1 MTLHVDFLPTLG
13 NDGAMEQ
20 SRPIQTVAV
29 IVQEGAEPFGLGSL
43 VEVWGEPEHPEDQTP
58 TFDFR
63 VVTPRPGRVR
73 GRSDFD
79 IFVERGLEEVEE
91 ADLVCVAPHYE
102 FTQHDP
108 AVLEALQAAYARGVH
123 LYAHCSAAFDL
134 GAAGLLDGRECTTHW
149 RFTSLLE
156 RTYPEA
162 KVRPDV
168 LYCHDGTILTG
179 AGSAAGIDASLH
191 LMRDLYGA
199 RVAASTAR
207 RIVVPPHRD
216 GGQAQFIE
224 RPVPECDSETFGPL
238 LEWIVANLGED
249 LGVEAL
255 ARRSLM
261 SPRTFARKFR
271 AETGATPHS
280 WVTQQ
285 RVLRAQEL
293 LEQSDR
299 SVEWIASEVGFGNAA
314 TLRHHFTRSRGVS
327 PQQYRRSYRPGVA

>member
-1 MTLHVDFLPTLG
+1 MAQPMSTQSTTQGQVD
-13 NDGAMEQ
+13 
-20 SRPIQTVAV
+20 RPVQTVAV
-29 IVQEGAEPFGLGSL
+29 VVQENAEPFGLGSL
-43 VEVWGEPEHPEDQTP
+43 VEVWGEPEHPEDRTP
-58 TFDFR
+58 VFDFR

-79 IFVERGLEEVEE
+79 LHVERGLEDAAD
-91 ADLVCVAPHYE
+91 ADLICLAPHYD
-102 FTQHDP
+102 FLHHDP
-108 AVLEALQAAYARGVH
+108 AVIELVRSAYDRGAH
-123 LYAHCSAAFDL
+123 LYAHCSGTFEL

-149 RFTSLLE
+149 RYTGILE
-156 RTYPEA
+156 EMYPEA

-199 RVAASTAR
+199 RVAATTAR

-224 RPVPECDSETFGPL
+224 RAVPECDSETFGPL
-238 LEWIVANLGED
+238 LEWIVGHLDED
-249 LGVEAL
+249 LDVETL
-255 ARRSLM
+255 ARKSLM
-261 SPRTFARKFR
+261 SPRTFARRFR

-285 RVLRAQEL
+285 RVLRAEEL
-293 LEQSDR
+293 LEQTDR
-299 SVEWIASEVGFGNAA
+299 SVEWIASDVGFGNAA

-327 PQQYRRSYRPGVA
+327 PQQYRRSFSPGVA